1 MKTYKLWKWKT
12 VISEMK
18 NNPGGIDSRLD
29 TAEVDG
35 MDRTKRVYNM
45 KHKRKDIMGER
56 KE

>member
-1 MKTYKLWKWKT
+1 
-12 VISEMK
+12 MK

-56 KE
+56 WRRDFPGAPREAH